1 MARERN
7 REPEA
12 VRITSAAASR
22 NADIAARQKRYLISM
37 SIRTACFLLAV
48 VTHGPLRWVLVAAAV
63 VLPYIAVVMANAV
76 GSGAGDA
83 PTTYVPQQSAL
94 DSAQHETL
102 APAEPQPTPQ
112 PTPKPTAQ
120 PTPAAEDKP
129 AATL

>member
-1 MARERN
+1 VSRS
-7 REPEA
+7 PQQPVYPVTG
-12 VRITSAAASR
+12 VRRGASDDL
-22 NADIAARQKRYLISM
+22 AQRQKRYLISM
-37 SIRTACFLLAV
+37 GVRTACFLLAV

-83 PTTYVPQQSAL
+83 PTAYVPQQSAL

-102 APAEPQPTPQ
+102 GPAEPTPQPTPQ
-112 PTPKPTAQ
+112 PTP
-120 PTPAAEDKP
+120 AAENKP